1 MLYITT
7 NTIELNKNKSVAL
20 IGTLRPFILD
30 FFFYSLMKQEREN
43 PISVMVFFV
52 PREYNI
58 LLIHLMEKVFKLVH
72 KSRNS
77 IEVGAGLFFVNIRS

>member
-1 MLYITT
+1 
-7 NTIELNKNKSVAL
+7 
-20 IGTLRPFILD
+20 
-30 FFFYSLMKQEREN
+30 MKQEREN

>member
-1 MLYITT
+1 
-7 NTIELNKNKSVAL
+7 
-20 IGTLRPFILD
+20 
-30 FFFYSLMKQEREN
+30 MKQEREN

-77 IEVGAGLFFVNIRS
+77 IEVGAGLFFCKYKKLKKPETRRLSSKRICYISIR